1 MRVIARKKKKQ
12 TKNKYCNA
20 SRIIRPDNYKFSSN
34 LNSGDAV
41 VSLMIKLI
49 THKNKIQKS
58 FMVNASH

>member
-1 MRVIARKKKKQ
+1 MRVIARKKKK
-12 TKNKYCNA
+12 TKYCNT
-20 SRIIRPDNYKFSSN
+20 SRIIRPDNYKFSTY

-41 VSLMIKLI
+41 LSLMIKLI